1 MSIAFIGVQRLVTK
15 MVNTSSA
22 FYEPSNG
29 LFSSYSSSTTNVSS
43 TSSTSNFPYSPYSPY
58 SSHSAVHPELVRVNP
73 SPCAPN
79 QIMRKEQL
87 KTQGSALA
95 HSALVT
101 KTATIPLRV
110 MRVIDH
116 GSSASHAGRMVMSGR
131 FADVC
136 AELDRLAERQNKQ
149 LSITK

>member
-15 MVNTSSA
+15 MVNTCSA

-43 TSSTSNFPYSPYSPY
+43 TSSTSNFPYYPY